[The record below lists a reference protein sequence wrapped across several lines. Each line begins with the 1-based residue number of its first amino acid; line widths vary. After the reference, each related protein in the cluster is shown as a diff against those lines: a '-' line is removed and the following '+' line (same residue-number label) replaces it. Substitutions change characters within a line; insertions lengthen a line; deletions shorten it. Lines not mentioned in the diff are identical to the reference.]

1 MYGYT
6 FQIDS
11 VIKKLCNFRYT
22 WNSPFDTHNTHAKR
36 SNCSLRAFKDVRVC
50 VERVPAF
57 IWQYRVPS
65 EMPLLAESVLQ
76 GREKG
81 HSEIVSANVTKI
93 CVIEG

>member
-1 MYGYT
+1 MVT

-50 VERVPAF
+50 FERVPAF
-57 IWQYRVPS
+57 MWQYRVPWV
-65 EMPLLAESVLQ
+65 MPLWAESVLHSRQ
-76 GREKG
+76 KA

-93 CVIEG
+93 GVIGE